1 MAKTLKIAFS
11 RKNLRIQVL
20 ANFLGFIIA
29 YGKILTL
36 LSRLIFAFAIFEL
49 LISNVLMVGEEELFM
64 KSPKLR

>member
-1 MAKTLKIAFS
+1 MAKTLKMAFR

-20 ANFLGFIIA
+20 ANFFGFINA
-29 YGKILTL
+29 YGKILTI

-49 LISNVLMVGEEELFM
+49 LVSNVLMVGEEELFM